1 MARTHHL
8 TDDQVHFL
16 WDTGHEPVLGIDSGD
31 TVVVWTRDV
40 SDNQIGRDSDASVI
54 AGLDWDRIYPLA
66 GPIAVHGA
74 EPGDTLAIEVLDIHT
89 QGWGWTAV
97 LPGLGLL
104 PDDFPD
110 AYLRIFDLSHGD
122 VAYLREDI
130 AVPVEPFFGTMGV
143 CPAGASAVPV
153 MPPGIFGGNMDT
165 RQLVRGATLYL
176 PVQVE
181 QALFSCGDAHAAQ
194 GDGEVCVTGI
204 ESPMFASLRFTLEK
218 GRSIPSP
225 QYRTPGPLTPRVDS
239 APFYG
244 TTGVGGDL
252 YAAAQDAVRAMIDH
266 VAATY
271 DLDRID
277 AYVLCSLA
285 VDLKISEIVD
295 AGQYIVSAVLPEAIF
310 SGH

>member
-1 MARTHHL
+1 MSRTHHL
-8 TDDQVHFL
+8 PDERVHFM
-16 WDTGHEPVLGIDSGD
+16 WDTGNEPVLGIDSGD

-40 SDNQIGRDSDASVI
+40 SDNQVGPDSDTSVI
-54 AGLDWDRIYPLA
+54 AGLDSDRIYPLS

-74 EPGDTLAIEVLDIHT
+74 EPGDTLAIEILDIHT
-89 QGWGWTAV
+89 QGWGWAAV

-110 AYLRIFDLSHGD
+110 AYLRVFDLATGE
-122 VAYLREDI
+122 VAHLRDDI
-130 AVPVEPFFGTMGV
+130 AIPVEPFFGTMGV
-143 CPAGASAVPV
+143 CPAGASAQPV

-181 QALFSCGDAHAAQ
+181 HAMFSCGDAHAAQ

-204 ESPMFASLRFTLEK
+204 EAPMFASLRFTVEK
-218 GRSIPSP
+218 DRSIPAP
-225 QYRTPGPLTPRVDS
+225 QYRTPGPLTPRVNS

-252 YAAAQDAVRAMIDH
+252 YAAAQDAIRAMIDH
-266 VAATY
+266 ITTTY
-271 DLDRID
+271 ALGRED
-277 AYVLCSLA
+277 AYVLCSLV

-295 AGQYIVSAVLPEAIF
+295 AGEYIVSALLPEAVF
-310 SGH
+310 TG